1 MEEHN
6 SVEFTLYSPL
16 SPPELLEHIRANTY
30 SCYIAASFGTL
41 KNADYT
47 FIVQSESDNE
57 IILQPVGFLRNSEQ
71 PNLLLKLYQREIGE
85 GTDIESLCPQTK
97 DNLAGPYRLPCG
109 APVRR
114 TDSFSGNSADPD
126 WVACP
131 HHLSRNC
138 GKRNTT
144 TQRIADRTPENQI
157 MITRKK

>member
-85 GTDIESLCPQTK
+85 GTDIEVFVLRQKIIC
-97 DNLAGPYRLPCG
+97 LAGFLFGGLIHFLVILLIPIGLLVLITCRG
-109 APVRR
+109 
-114 TDSFSGNSADPD
+114 
-126 WVACP
+126 
-131 HHLSRNC
+131 
-138 GKRNTT
+138 
-144 TQRIADRTPENQI
+144 IAESEIPQLKESLTELLKIRS
-157 MITRKK
+157 

>member
-1 MEEHN
+1 MNETAMEEHN

-85 GTDIESLCPQTK
+85 GTDIEVFVLRQKIIWPVLIVC
-97 DNLAGPYRLPCG
+97 LAGLLFGGLIHFLVILLIPIGLLVLITCQG
-109 APVRR
+109 
-114 TDSFSGNSADPD
+114 
-126 WVACP
+126 
-131 HHLSRNC
+131 
-138 GKRNTT
+138 
-144 TQRIADRTPENQI
+144 IAESEIPQLKESLTELLKIRS
-157 MITRKK
+157 